1 MRVFPAQVVS
11 ILVGRRAL
19 EVWKYFSKW
28 GKVGVLHFERK
39 PQLKQTE
46 LTIGPIRL
54 NTKFTVVLFSNEA
67 TETEVTIRE
76 SFTHHKTYMF
86 KLLIQSSDT

>member
-1 MRVFPAQVVS
+1 M
-11 ILVGRRAL
+11 VGRRAL
-19 EVWKYFSKW
+19 GVWKYSVNG

-54 NTKFTVVLFSNEA
+54 NTKFAVVLFSNEA
-67 TETEVTIRE
+67 TENEVTIRE
-76 SFTHHKTYMF
+76 SFTHHKTYYVQTLNTKF
-86 KLLIQSSDT
+86 RYIAY